1 MEERH
6 CGMFLMVCILERLM
20 WSVMCLFGGQVRTI
34 FVFGFPPDVKERE
47 LQNLLRWW
55 PGYEASQMN
64 FKCDQPMGFALFS
77 TAAMAMAARD
87 ALQVHGGFETPSSS

>member
-1 MEERH
+1 MCTRL
-6 CGMFLMVCILERLM
+6 FL
-20 WSVMCLFGGQVRTI
+20 SQVRTI
-34 FVFGFPPDVKERE
+34 FVLGFPADVKERE

-77 TAAMAMAARD
+77 TTAMAMAARD
-87 ALQVHGGFETPSSS
+87 ALQVRSAAQIICKMESRVQGFSVYPKDSC

>member
-1 MEERH
+1 
-6 CGMFLMVCILERLM
+6 
-20 WSVMCLFGGQVRTI
+20 VRTI
-34 FVFGFPPDVKERE
+34 FVLGFPPDVKERE

-64 FKCDQPMGFALFS
+64 FKCDQPMGFALFA